1 MCVFAQY
8 MYIDIECTYDKHI
21 YKMYMYVYVLFVCAY
36 VNVTWTKRL
45 KQKNKKVDKPKFKF
59 MS

>member
-21 YKMYMYVYVLFVCAY
+21 YKMYMYVYVFMFVCAY
-36 VNVTWTKRL
+36 VNVT
-45 KQKNKKVDKPKFKF
+45 
-59 MS
+59 